1 MPTVGT
7 PRRLVD
13 VEHPRER
20 TVLVSNRTVT
30 DMRAPRFLDGRHDS
44 WYLGQMHLP
53 EQQEKT
59 VLELDTLS

>member
-1 MPTVGT
+1 
-7 PRRLVD
+7 
-13 VEHPRER
+13 
-20 TVLVSNRTVT
+20 VSNRTVT